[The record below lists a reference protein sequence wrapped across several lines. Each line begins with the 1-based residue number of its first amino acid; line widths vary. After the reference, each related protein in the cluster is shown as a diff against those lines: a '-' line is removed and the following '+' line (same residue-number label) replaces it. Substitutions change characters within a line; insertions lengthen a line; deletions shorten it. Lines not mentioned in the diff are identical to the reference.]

1 MHGRYSLLAIITIAL
16 GRNDRRNRILN
27 ALLYRAFGLIAIF
40 LVAYSDAGAQRFDRD
55 LLDQLSSMVDG
66 PGSLNDGAVARR
78 NEIKNERLKAT
89 LSPESSDLPARGVVD
104 NPKLSRLQ
112 EDVYDRTGVFVDHY
126 GYDIVRKAGS
136 GLSDVGRAHL
146 GAVGADYELGIGDGV
161 TVSILGTES
170 NIFDLVVDSEGR
182 LVVPSIGSLAAAG
195 RSLGNIRD
203 ELSERIKALFVGAE
217 VFVSLSEL
225 RRGAVYVTGEVGRP
239 GVQHVVANASLIEVL
254 RRAGGVRY
262 SGSLRNIQIKR
273 RDQIFSVDLYDYL
286 TGQRLSTMRSI
297 QHGDTIF
304 VPTLRATIA
313 LISGVNRPAI
323 YELPANRKALSAAEA
338 IQLAGGPIRS
348 RGNKIVLSRLDDTGV
363 PTLEAIENPRTF
375 IVQSG
380 DVVAVRLPPDTASAA
395 FSVAGAVNRPGRY
408 SLFEY
413 AELGDLVRTPGFFTA
428 SPYTLFAV
436 VGRVQ
441 GITKTRRWIP
451 VNLEKLGSHQE
462 VFELKS
468 RDSIVVFDIDDIR
481 FLDSEPVQRVLKRYA
496 QGRFTDQASAETQSS
511 SSEDNSRSPN
521 QSPTSHLLRLTVNP
535 PRQDAV
541 AAESGGAREADKGGT
556 TAVGVTNDATI
567 YSGDQRKATRTRAYS
582 VRGYPNATLSQ
593 RVSDCAGIVELA
605 RILNTEDGFRFA
617 ASARLASDGYRVQSG
632 VRGDLF
638 CPEPYSVYPEL
649 LPLVVEHITSLN
661 GAVRRPG
668 SYPLVGDVS
677 VETLVTV
684 AGGFTRDANLT
695 SIRIAR
701 TQVDTNNLEGRA
713 SRLKFSAIDSPTSQS
728 DQSILPGDFVTI
740 DSYRSDI
747 EPRPVLISGEVKNA
761 GFYEITRGERLSSV
775 LRRASGLTPQA
786 YPYGAVFTRESIK
799 REDEAWR
806 QRSLR
811 DLRESMIQ
819 LAGRGRSRGVG
830 IGDIGEF
837 YEFIANQLT
846 QAPLVGRLVVEADP
860 AVLAVRASRDI
871 VLEGGDRLVYPKR
884 PVHVTVSGEVLN
896 PGAVPFVSNHNV
908 ADYIESAG
916 GITRSADLSQ
926 AFVVM
931 PDGTAKAL
939 SLASW
944 QSGGR
949 VKFLPPGSA
958 IVVPRDPLPFD
969 YLTFAI
975 DISDI
980 LSKLAISAASIAT
993 INDD

>member
-112 EDVYDRTGVFVDHY
+112 EDVYDRTGIFVDHY
-126 GYDIVRKAGS
+126 GYDIVREAGS
-136 GLSDVGRAHL
+136 ELSDVGRTHL

-363 PTLEAIENPRTF
+363 PTLEAVENPRTF

-496 QGRFTDQASAETQSS
+496 QGRFTNPSSAETQSP
-511 SSEDNSRSPN
+511 SSEDSSRSLN
-521 QSPTSHLLRLTVNP
+521 QSPTSNLLRLTVNP
-535 PRQDAV
+535 PSQDA

-556 TAVGVTNDATI
+556 TAVVVTNDATI